1 MNAPQQNAT
10 PVLRPHPVTSVDDA
24 RQLMAHLADVMDALL
39 GLVEQE
45 TALVRGGKLAE
56 VAKLE
61 PTKADLAR
69 LYYAD
74 SARLKAST
82 KFLSQALPDA
92 LDALRRRHDTFHALL
107 QINLTVL
114 ATAQAVSEGIMRGV
128 SAELARKSSPQ
139 VYGSSGQTV
148 APTRREASMPLTISR
163 TL

>member
-1 MNAPQQNAT
+1 MNAPQHNPT
-10 PVLRPHPVTSVDDA
+10 PLTRPQPVTSAEEA
-24 RQLMAHLADVMDALL
+24 RRLFGHMTEVMDSLL
-39 GLVEQE
+39 GLVEEE
-45 TALVRGGKLAE
+45 TALVRGGKLTE

-74 SARLKAST
+74 SARVKAST
-82 KFLSQALPDA
+82 AFLSQALPDA

-107 QINLTVL
+107 QINLTML

-128 SAELARKSSPQ
+128 SAELARKAAPQ
-139 VYGSSGQTV
+139 TYGPSGQSKT
-148 APTRREASMPLTISR
+148 PSRRDAALPLTISR

>member
-10 PVLRPHPVTSVDDA
+10 PLIRPQPLTSVEDA
-24 RQLMAHLADVMDALL
+24 RQLMTHLTDVMDALL

-45 TALVRGGKLAE
+45 TALVRGGKLSE
-56 VAKLE
+56 VATLE

-69 LYYAD
+69 MYHAD
-74 SARLKAST
+74 TARLKAST

-114 ATAQAVSEGIMRGV
+114 ATAQ
-128 SAELARKSSPQ
+128 
-139 VYGSSGQTV
+139 
-148 APTRREASMPLTISR
+148 
-163 TL
+163 